1 MDFLDF
7 LRAVLALAV
16 TLGLI
21 GLAAFIVRRY
31 APELM
36 AKLQAK
42 GGKERR
48 LRVLETLVVDP
59 THRIVLIQVDDNDER
74 LILLGDGHELLEP
87 RKASKKA
94 TSQGSGQ

>member
-21 GLAAFIVRRY
+21 GLAAFAARRY

-36 AKLQAK
+36 ARMQTRT
-42 GGKERR
+42 GKQRR
-48 LRVLETLVVDP
+48 LKVVETLVVGP
-59 THRIVLIQVDDNDER
+59 THRIVLISVDDDER
-74 LILLGDGHELLEP
+74 LVMLGDGRELSGP
-87 RKASKKA
+87 KKA
-94 TSQGSGQ
+94 PGQ

>member
-21 GLAAFIVRRY
+21 GLAAFAARRY

-36 AKLQAK
+36 ARLQART
-42 GGKERR
+42 GKERR
-48 LRVLETLVVDP
+48 LKVIETLVVGP
-59 THRIVLIQVDDNDER
+59 THRVVLIQVDDDER
-74 LILLGDGHELLEP
+74 LIMLGDGREMLEP
-87 RKASKKA
+87 RRPKKGA
-94 TSQGSGQ
+94 AQGSGQ

>member
-21 GLAAFIVRRY
+21 GLAAFVVRKY

-36 AKLQAK
+36 ARLQTK

-59 THRIVLIQVDDNDER
+59 THRIVLVSVDDDER
-74 LILLGDGHELLEP
+74 LILLGDGHELIEP
-87 RKASKKA
+87 KKPSKKTA
-94 TSQGSGQ
+94 S

>member
-21 GLAAFIVRRY
+21 GLAAFAARRY

-36 AKLQAK
+36 AKLQART
-42 GGKERR
+42 GKERR
-48 LRVLETLVVDP
+48 LKVIETLVVGP
-59 THRIVLIQVDDNDER
+59 THRVVLIQVDDDER
-74 LILLGDGHELLEP
+74 LIMLGEGREMLEP
-87 RKASKKA
+87 LKRKK
-94 TSQGSGQ
+94 SGQ

>member
-21 GLAAFIVRRY
+21 GLAAWAGRRY

-36 AKLQAK
+36 ARLAARS
-42 GGKERR
+42 GKARR
-48 LRVLETLVVDP
+48 LKVIETLVVGP
-59 THRIVLIQVDDNDER
+59 THRIVLIQVDEDER
-74 LILLGDGHELLEP
+74 LVMLGEGKELIEP
-87 RKASKKA
+87 RKPKKGA
-94 TSQGSGQ
+94 GS